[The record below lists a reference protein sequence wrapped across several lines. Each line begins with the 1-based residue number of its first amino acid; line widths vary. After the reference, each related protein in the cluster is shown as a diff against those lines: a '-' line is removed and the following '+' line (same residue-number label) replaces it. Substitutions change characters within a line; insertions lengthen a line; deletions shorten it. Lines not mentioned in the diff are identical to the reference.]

1 MNRNY
6 QILRRRNSGRWKD
19 VGPRSIS
26 LQVSVEDLAVA
37 AREGIHNLME
47 RLGLELMS
55 RTIERERAELTQ
67 GPQRVGYRWGS
78 QAGFAFLNGR
88 KVALAHPR
96 VRTLDGRR
104 EVALASYA
112 KFQEDGAGRVAYR
125 DLMRGVSTR
134 NYADG
139 VEGFLNGY
147 GLEKSSVS
155 RQFVRASGEKL
166 RELMERDLSKQ
177 RFVVVFIDG
186 IGFAEHLLIVALG
199 VDEKGRKHTL
209 GLWQGA
215 TENATVCQALFD
227 DLSRRGLDAQNGLL
241 FVTDGGKGLRAA
253 IQKTFGK
260 IAQVQR
266 CLEHKKRN
274 VLEHLPKHRQAEF
287 RGKLSAA
294 YGMLDY
300 AEAKR
305 ALLACVAELERINPS
320 AAASLREGLEETLT
334 LHRLRVPAALRAS
347 LSTTNPIESPF
358 AYAREKTH
366 RVKRWRG
373 GDQVQRWAASALL
386 AAEKSWHR
394 VKGHTLMA
402 QLVEALSRRE
412 NGQQRIG

>member
-1 MNRNY
+1 
-6 QILRRRNSGRWKD
+6 
-19 VGPRSIS
+19 
-26 LQVSVEDLAVA
+26 VA
-37 AREGIHNLME
+37 AREGMHNLME
-47 RLGLELMS
+47 RLGLELMT
-55 RTIERERAELTQ
+55 RTIERERVELTE
-67 GPQRVGYRWGS
+67 GPERAAHKWGS
-78 QAGFAFLNGR
+78 QPGYAFLNGR
-88 KVALAHPR
+88 KVPLPNQR

-104 EVALASYA
+104 EVPLQSYA

-134 NYADG
+134 DYAGG
-139 VEGFLNGY
+139 VEGFLTGY

-155 RQFVRASGEKL
+155 RQFVRASEEKL
-166 RELMERDLSKQ
+166 RELMERDLSKLKL
-177 RFVVVFIDG
+177 VAVFIDG

-199 VDEKGRKHTL
+199 VDEKGEKHTL

-227 DLSRRGLDAQNGLL
+227 DLARRGLDAKSGLL
-241 FVTDGGKGLRAA
+241 FITDGGKGLRAA
-253 IQKTFGK
+253 IQRTFGK
-260 IAQVQR
+260 GAQVQR

-274 VLEHLPKHRQAEF
+274 VLDHLPKHRQPEF
-287 RGKLSAA
+287 RRKLSAA
-294 YGMLDY
+294 YAMLEY

-320 AAASLREGLEETLT
+320 AAASLREGIEETLT
-334 LHRLRVPAALRAS
+334 LHRLKVPAALRAS

-358 AYAREKTH
+358 AYVRGKTH
-366 RVKRWRG
+366 RVTRWRG

-386 AAEKSWHR
+386 AAEKSWHS

-412 NGQQRIG
+412 NGQQTNG

>member
-1 MNRNY
+1 M
-6 QILRRRNSGRWKD
+6 G
-19 VGPRSIS
+19 
-26 LQVSVEDLAVA
+26 
-37 AREGIHNLME
+37 
-47 RLGLELMS
+47 
-55 RTIERERAELTQ
+55 RTIERERAELTE
-67 GPQRVGYRWGS
+67 GPERVGYKWGS
-78 QAGFAFLNGR
+78 QPGFAFLNGR
-88 KVALAHPR
+88 KVPLPHQR
-96 VRTLDGRR
+96 VRTLNGRR
-104 EVALASYA
+104 EVPLQSYA

-134 NYADG
+134 NYAEG
-139 VEGFLNGY
+139 VEGFLSGY
-147 GLEKSSVS
+147 GLDKSSVS

-166 RELMERDLSKQ
+166 RELMERDLAKQ
-177 RFVVVFIDG
+177 KFAVVFIDG

-227 DLSRRGLDAQNGLL
+227 DLARRGLEAKNGLL

-253 IQKTFGK
+253 IQRTFGK
-260 IAQVQR
+260 TAQVQR

-294 YGMLDY
+294 YGMVDY

-320 AAASLREGLEETLT
+320 AAASLREGLEDTLT
-334 LHRLRVPAALRAS
+334 LHRLKVPAALRAS
-347 LSTTNPIESPF
+347 LSTTNPIESTF
-358 AYAREKTH
+358 AYARYKTH

-394 VKGHTLMA
+394 IKGHRLLP

-412 NGQQRIG
+412 IGQQTNG